1 MREFNQ
7 IVPFYT
13 WSSIILLPLT
23 TMRCDSTSL
32 SCYPSSHRHSVV
44 SNPSIYSSCF
54 ASFKAIISC
63 GIQFDHPSCSPWVTE
78 MKNSASYPDVL
89 VGQGS
94 LSYAMLKAQYLL
106 SGYHKIVAVHP
117 QIRTLITCWKDLVCG
132 ALHSSSMLFS
142 ECIVN
147 VIARGMS
154 KSKFEIR
161 SKFFFFFLFF
171 KTGAKNIYT
180 PMWLRTLL
188 SMREAYGLWYLY
200 FDQLQIAMERNYA
213 HTKLKD

>member
-1 MREFNQ
+1 MLLNGSFDIINNNDTSLFHLPIFFAFGTPSLNPRCAMREFNQ

-89 VGQGS
+89 AGQGS

-117 QIRTLITCWKDLVCG
+117 QIRTLI
-132 ALHSSSMLFS
+132 
-142 ECIVN
+142 N
-147 VIARGMS
+147 
-154 KSKFEIR
+154 
-161 SKFFFFFLFF
+161 
-171 KTGAKNIYT
+171 
-180 PMWLRTLL
+180 LL
-188 SMREAYGLWYLY
+188 KGPGLWS
-200 FDQLQIAMERNYA
+200 IAFQ
-213 HTKLKD
+213 